1 MNFFKVK
8 NDKLLPILIN
18 RTAIFFFI
26 MCLFTIILY
35 VAGTY
40 QNFIDST
47 QLSLLNLYVILG
59 FFLIT
64 ASFFGIILE
73 FMRMIREK
81 KNRYLLRAG
90 GYLLLF
96 VFGVISIL
104 AVLFII
110 ALSEGNSLGGIKDM

>member
-1 MNFFKVK
+1 MNFFRIR

-26 MCLFTIILY
+26 MCLFIIVLY
-35 VAGTY
+35 AAGTY

-64 ASFFGIILE
+64 ASFFGIFLE
-73 FMRMIREK
+73 IMRMIREK
-81 KNRYLLRAG
+81 KTRYLLRAG
-90 GYLLLF
+90 GYLFLLLF
-96 VFGVISIL
+96 GILTIL

-110 ALSEGNSLGGIKDM
+110 ALSEGNSPIEI